1 MKKLSTYLVVMFMI
15 MYWAFRVIVV
25 LMSQLGRDFVV
36 VPLNTNFE
44 IILLFVFLLCAIL
57 VVKRKVLGAALYL
70 ACYGVYFG
78 ADIADK
84 MKFLTNGDTLTMA
97 QMSSLFFS
105 IIGIIIPIAVLVDL
119 LLDKGR
125 MAHPD
130 DKKTDWFY
138 KNEQFDRK
146 MDDRADKNNYRTL

>member
-1 MKKLSTYLVVMFMI
+1 MFMI

-44 IILLFVFLLCAIL
+44 IILLFVFLFM
-57 VVKRKVLGAALYL
+57 
-70 ACYGVYFG
+70 CYFGCKKKSIGCNFIFSMLWSVFFG

-84 MKFLTNGDTLTMA
+84 MKLLTNGDTLTMA

-105 IIGIIIPIAVLVDL
+105 IKII
-119 LLDKGR
+119 
-125 MAHPD
+125 
-130 DKKTDWFY
+130 
-138 KNEQFDRK
+138 N
-146 MDDRADKNNYRTL
+146 